1 MVAQVADEV
10 HYPDGRVGLASL
22 DEISD
27 SRYANGDLAKLRPLG
42 GACQLIFLP
51 VLVEV
56 RGTWRGQPVAYL
68 ANFENRCVA
77 RDRSA
82 GVFRFSEPDIG

>member
-1 MVAQVADEV
+1 M
-10 HYPDGRVGLASL
+10 
-22 DEISD
+22 
-27 SRYANGDLAKLRPLG
+27 NGDLAKLRPLG